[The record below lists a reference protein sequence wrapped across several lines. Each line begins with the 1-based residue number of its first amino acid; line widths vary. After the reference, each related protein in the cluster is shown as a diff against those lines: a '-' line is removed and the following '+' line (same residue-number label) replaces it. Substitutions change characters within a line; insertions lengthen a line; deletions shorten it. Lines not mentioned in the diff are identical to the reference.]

1 MNSSMLLL
9 KDEYKGMF
17 QYDKSDNFMNGKD
30 RLTKNKQIA
39 DCLVTYPKEGVVL
52 IKNATKQGYLEA
64 TEGDG
69 IDISSRMQYHRGNV
83 QKESI
88 QTITTSGGNDRGVV
102 TAPRMKTNGQT

>member
-1 MNSSMLLL
+1 MFNPYHECEI
-9 KDEYKGMF
+9 KD
-17 QYDKSDNFMNGKD
+17 
-30 RLTKNKQIA
+30 IA
-39 DCLVTYPKEGVVL
+39 PTQTTTCGSTTSTSTIL

-88 QTITTSGGNDRGVV
+88 QTITTSGGNDRGVDNN
-102 TAPRMKTNGQT
+102 TTNENKWSDLD